1 VNRSQPAS
9 STQIEAFMRGRDRQG
24 QCPRFSGRNDE
35 LLAEIVVIPPRL
47 SGWPTP
53 DAIQAWKPCVDS
65 PKDVATP
72 PNLLIDD
79 PVEAGNSSQWLEEH
93 SAADVTFTPEGVLLE
108 YNAVAERMFRV
119 PPGVDMRGK
128 DVLCYV
134 AQPERLATLVAAVQ
148 LTGRIENW
156 DCEFRRM
163 DGTPLHSVVNLVG
176 NFDARRELKSLRAH
190 IFNITEWRRGHER
203 ALFGHRAEA
212 LGRLAGGVAH
222 DFNNLLTV
230 IMGHAE
236 RLLLAAG
243 EGPLRPSVSAILDS
257 SARAATLTRQLLAFG
272 RRQVLQP
279 RTVQLNDLLT
289 TVEDDVRRTFGRR
302 IVVEVD
308 FEPSLGLVRVDPEQ
322 IEDVISALS
331 AHGVDAMP
339 KGGTLAFRTR
349 HARIGADRPMA
360 LCFVQ
365 PGSYVQVEVRHTGIP
380 LDHETQMR
388 LFEPFYPDA
397 GPWPKGLQLAAAFGV
412 VKQSGGYIWVD
423 SAPGAATT
431 FTLLFP
437 VQEPADA
444 AVAPPVVG
452 AAAAAPDATIL
463 VVDDEDLVRRFIGD
477 ALRASGYEVIEAA
490 AAEEAERLVA
500 SRSEPVHLVVADV
513 NLGGVTG
520 PQLGARLR
528 RGTPDLRLLYIS
540 GHEDTDHIGRAPHT
554 SFLQKPFAAALF
566 IQRVRELL
574 GA

>member
-1 VNRSQPAS
+1 
-9 STQIEAFMRGRDRQG
+9 
-24 QCPRFSGRNDE
+24 
-35 LLAEIVVIPPRL
+35 
-47 SGWPTP
+47 
-53 DAIQAWKPCVDS
+53 
-65 PKDVATP
+65 VATP
-72 PNLLIDD
+72 PNLLIDEPAD
-79 PVEAGNSSQWLEEH
+79 AGSSSQWLEEN
-93 SAADVTFTPEGVLLE
+93 SAADVTFTPEGILLE

-119 PPGVDMRGK
+119 PPGVDMHGQ
-128 DVLCYV
+128 DVLRYV
-134 AQPERLATLVAAVQ
+134 VLPERLAEVVSGVQ

-163 DGTPLHSVVNLVG
+163 DGTSLHSVVNLVG

-243 EGPLRPSVSAILDS
+243 DGPLRPSASAILDS
-257 SARAATLTRQLLAFG
+257 SARAATLTRQLLAFA

-289 TVEDDVRRTFGRR
+289 TVEADLRRTFGRR
-302 IVVEVD
+302 IDVQVD
-308 FEPSLGLVRVDPEQ
+308 LEPSLAPIRVDPEQ

-331 AHGVDAMP
+331 AHGVDAMA

-349 HARIGADRPMA
+349 RAHIGADRPVA

-365 PGSYVQVEVRHTGIP
+365 PGSYVQLEVRHTGVP

-437 VQEPADA
+437 VQELADA
-444 AVAPPVVG
+444 VAVPAVT
-452 AAAAAPDATIL
+452 AAAVAPDATIL

-477 ALRASGYEVIEAA
+477 ALRASGYDVIEAGS
-490 AAEEAERLVA
+490 AEEAERLVA

-540 GHEDTDHIGRAPHT
+540 GHEDTDHLGRAPHT